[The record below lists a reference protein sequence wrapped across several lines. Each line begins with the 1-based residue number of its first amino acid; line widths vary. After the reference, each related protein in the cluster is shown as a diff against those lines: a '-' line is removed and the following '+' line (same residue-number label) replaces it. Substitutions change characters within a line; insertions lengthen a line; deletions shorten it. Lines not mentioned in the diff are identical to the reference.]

1 MTQHSSSRNPCETQK
16 RAPYSTDRNMA
27 TEANASVFCPQPR
40 GRASL
45 RRWVKPHWRQCRA
58 ACVPTSSWPT
68 SMPSTS
74 SCMSTSPSEKTGQT
88 SHIRAEMHIPLHRNP
103 QLSRQCPNCFNAEQL
118 TAGPE
123 SHPVSYECLV
133 SCMHFVDVL
142 ATSNFAT
149 LSPVVPSVCRRW
161 SRWTWRLAMPS
172 WRRCS
177 ICHWAGQW
185 HICLLIWAGNW
196 HSWDCLRWTPQRK
209 WLILP
214 ISHCLVMLAYL
225 KGSDAYLCCGL
236 ISFASYF
243 KMTPQ
248 SEGIDQ
254 KQELQMEPTH
264 QCLRCCKWKV
274 VGHIVN

>member
-1 MTQHSSSRNPCETQK
+1 MTLNTETPSCVK
-16 RAPYSTDRNMA
+16 A
-27 TEANASVFCPQPR
+27 TKAAGMSVNLWTRVRRMLRKVYTFCAS
-40 GRASL
+40 
-45 RRWVKPHWRQCRA
+45 
-58 ACVPTSSWPT
+58 
-68 SMPSTS
+68 
-74 SCMSTSPSEKTGQT
+74 
-88 SHIRAEMHIPLHRNP
+88 
-103 QLSRQCPNCFNAEQL
+103 
-118 TAGPE
+118 
-123 SHPVSYECLV
+123 
-133 SCMHFVDVL
+133 
-142 ATSNFAT
+142 SNFAN
-149 LSPVVPSVCRRW
+149 LSPVVPWVCRRW
-161 SRWTWRLAMPS
+161 SRWRLAMPS

-196 HSWDCLRWTPQRK
+196 HSWDCLRWTPQ
-209 WLILP
+209 P